1 MFCSKCG
8 VQVSPNGRFCSS
20 CGEAVDPDT
29 GATLLGNEASLEGAT
44 IASESL
50 APRKTPPS
58 RLSTH
63 TPRTPTNPLTSSDP
77 IGGGRFTPGQIIA
90 QRYRVVALAGRGGMG
105 EVYRAED
112 LTLGQ
117 VVALKFLPETLSQDA
132 AALTRFHAE
141 VRTARQVSHPN
152 VCRMFDIGEAD
163 GTLFLTMEYVDGEDL
178 ASVVRRIGRL
188 SPDKATEIARQI
200 CAGLAAAHERGVVH
214 RDLKPA
220 NVMLDSAGKIRVT
233 DFGLA
238 GIAASIK
245 GADVRAGTPAY
256 MAPEQLAGRD
266 VSTKSDIYSLGLI
279 LYEILTGKRAFEAST
294 LPELM
299 KLREQGTITN
309 PSTLVRDL
317 DPLIERV
324 ILRCLENDPE
334 KRPAS
339 ALQVAAAL
347 PGGDPLAAALAAG
360 ETPSPEMVAASGET
374 EGLKP
379 QIGALCL
386 VGICVVLVLLFI
398 VGKRTKMISF
408 VPLGD
413 SPEVLSTKAREMTA
427 QFGYNDAPA
436 DTASAFFLNND
447 YLQYIRTNQKTTTR
461 WEALR
466 ADEPPTLIFWY
477 RQSPRLLTSI
487 APSDSFVF
495 GRIQPTQ
502 PPMETSG
509 SRLVFLSPNGRL
521 VRFEAVPPQVDDA
534 TGPALAPDW
543 IPLFAAAGMD
553 QKKFKPV
560 DPKWYPLAWGD
571 SRAAWEGTWPARS
584 DIPLRIE
591 AAAYR
596 GKPIYFDLISPW
608 DRAER
613 MERTSGFR
621 QNAIGQWFSL
631 GLTGFIIGMGV
642 WIAVRNLKLGRGDVK
657 GSVRLALFVLI
668 VALVNWALVAHHVSS
683 PFEFILF
690 ILAASAGLFFSALT
704 WLLYISLEP
713 YVRRHWPGT
722 IISWTRML
730 SGQFK
735 DAVLGRDILLGTL
748 FGVSS
753 AVLEHLQPLVEA
765 ALGKPPS
772 RPFVVA
778 ASFTM
783 EGMRGA
789 LATVFYQLTQSL
801 STALLIFFVFFLLR
815 LVFRK
820 SWLAAIVMSLLFC
833 IPSLGAQN
841 PLIDALFTAPF
852 FIAYIYILHRF
863 GLVAL
868 AALYFTDQ
876 LADTMPITTPLN
888 AWYAEGGVIAV
899 VAILLFSLYGF
910 HMSRAGK
917 PLFGKSL
924 LDI

>member
-1 MFCSKCG
+1 ME
-8 VQVSPNGRFCSS
+8 
-20 CGEAVDPDT
+20 GET
-29 GATLLGNEASLEGAT
+29 
-44 IASESL
+44 L
-50 APRKTPPS
+50 APSVP
-58 RLSTH
+58 
-63 TPRTPTNPLTSSDP
+63 TPRRPSSSPTPVRSGHSTPSSNPLTSSEP
-77 IGGGRFTPGQIIA
+77 IGGGRFAPGQILA
-90 QRYRVVALAGRGGMG
+90 ERYRIVALAGRGGMG

-112 LTLGQ
+112 LKLSQ
-117 VVALKFLPETLSQDA
+117 VVAIKFLPESLAQDA
-132 AALTRFHAE
+132 TALSRFHSE
-141 VRTARQVSHPN
+141 VRIARQVSHPN
-152 VCRMFDIGEAD
+152 VCRVFDVGDTD
-163 GTLFLTMEYVDGEDL
+163 GVMFLTMEFVDGEDL

-188 SPDKATEIARQI
+188 SPDKASDIARQM

-220 NVMLDSAGKIRVT
+220 NVMLDGAGKIRIT

-238 GIAASIK
+238 GIAASIQ
-245 GADVRAGTPAY
+245 GAEVRAGTPAY
-256 MAPEQLAGRD
+256 MAPEQLAGRE
-266 VSTKSDIYSLGLI
+266 VTPRSDIYSLGLI

-294 LPELM
+294 IPELM
-299 KLREQGTITN
+299 KLRESGTITN

-324 ILRCLENDPE
+324 ILRCLEHDPQ
-334 KRPAS
+334 KRPSS
-339 ALQVAAAL
+339 ALQVSAAL

-379 QIGALCL
+379 QVGALCL
-386 VGICVVLVLLFI
+386 VGICVVLALLFL

-413 SPEVLSTKAREMTA
+413 SPEVLSTKAREMIA
-427 QFGYNDAPA
+427 QFGYNDNPA
-436 DTASAFFLNND
+436 DTVSGFFPHND
-447 YLQYIRTNQKTTTR
+447 YLQYIQANQKTTTR

-466 ADEPPTLIFWY
+466 ADEPPPLIFWY
-477 RQSPRLLTSI
+477 RQSPRLLTST
-487 APSDSFVF
+487 APSGSFFF
-495 GRIQPTQ
+495 GRIQPRE
-502 PPMETSG
+502 PPMEMSG

-521 VRFEAVPPQVDDA
+521 VHFEAVPPQVDDA
-534 TGPALAPDW
+534 NGPARAPDW
-543 IPLFAAAGMD
+543 APLFAAAGMD
-553 QKKFKPV
+553 QNKFKPV

-571 SRAAWEGTWPARS
+571 GRAAWEGTWPARS

-596 GKPIYFDLISPW
+596 GRPIYFDLISPW

-621 QNAIGQWFSL
+621 RNAIGQWFSL
-631 GLTGFIIGMGV
+631 GLTGLIIGMGV
-642 WIAVRNLKLGRGDVK
+642 WIAIRNLKLGRGDVK

-668 VALVNWALVAHHVSS
+668 VALVNWTLVAHHVSS

-690 ILAASAGLFFSALT
+690 ILAASAGLFFSALN

-713 YVRRHWPGT
+713 YVRRQWPST

-735 DAVLGRDILLGTL
+735 DPVLGRDLLLGAL

-778 ASFTM
+778 AEFTM
-783 EGMRGA
+783 EGMRGG

-801 STALLIFFVFFLLR
+801 SAALLIFFVFFLLR
-815 LVFRK
+815 LVFRN

-833 IPSLGAQN
+833 IPSFGAQN

-852 FIAYIYILHRF
+852 FIAYLYILHRF

-868 AALYFTDQ
+868 ATLYFTDQ
-876 LADTMPITTPLN
+876 LADSMPITMPLN

-899 VAILLFSLYGF
+899 VVILLFALYGF
-910 HMSRAGK
+910 QISRAGK